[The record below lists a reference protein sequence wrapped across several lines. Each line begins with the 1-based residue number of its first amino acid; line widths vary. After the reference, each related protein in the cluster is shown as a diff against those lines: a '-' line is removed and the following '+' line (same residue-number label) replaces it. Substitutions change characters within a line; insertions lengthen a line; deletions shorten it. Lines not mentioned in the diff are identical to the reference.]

1 MSSEDVTM
9 YHNPKCS
16 KSRET
21 LARLRER
28 GIEPRIIEYLDT
40 PPSADEIAT
49 LAGILGLPLRK
60 LVRDKEYREL
70 GLPENA
76 DDPTLRSLMA
86 ENPRVIQRPIVLC
99 GGRGVIARPP
109 ECVDEI
115 LS

>member
-1 MSSEDVTM
+1 MSSEEVTI

-21 LARLRER
+21 LARLRQR

-40 PPSADEIAT
+40 PPTAEEIAT
-49 LAGILGLPLRK
+49 LAGILGLPLSE

-76 DDPTLRSLMA
+76 DDSSLRSLMA

-109 ECVDEI
+109 DRVDEI